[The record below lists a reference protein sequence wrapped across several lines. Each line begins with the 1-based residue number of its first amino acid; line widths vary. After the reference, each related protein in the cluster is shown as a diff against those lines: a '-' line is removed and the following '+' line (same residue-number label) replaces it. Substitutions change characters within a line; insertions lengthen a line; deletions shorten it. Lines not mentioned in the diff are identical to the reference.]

1 MRSILLLFVS
11 GCCFGC
17 SQSGEIAALKASLR
31 TSEETIVA
39 ASSATVTK
47 TDEAIVILKENTT
60 ALAAIQAKI
69 DALKVES
76 ETPKVE
82 EGIKSALESPP
93 AKNAKDSQ
101 HTSRIVAEPVGARL
115 TSDGTRLRW
124 NVEGNWNPTILET
137 SAHLAEHGID
147 TNGMTH
153 QQMADIHA
161 DIHEG
166 KTSGGAP
173 LTGSIFQN
181 NRAGAITS
189 QRTTFRSVPQRVSF
203 FGRTKYSNR
212 QSCPSG
218 RCPQR

>member
-1 MRSILLLFVS
+1 MRYAILLVALC
-11 GCCFGC
+11 GCG
-17 SQSGEIAALKASLR
+17 
-31 TSEETIVA
+31 T
-39 ASSATVTK
+39 
-47 TDEAIVILKENTT
+47 EAIQVDVEKPVPQFEVTIQNVAKTSDAILSAVKQNDTSIKAVWTKLE
-60 ALAAIQAKI
+60 AL
-69 DALKVES
+69 DLTLSTLKPQTGKDGDLQS
-76 ETPKVE
+76 SP
-82 EGIKSALESPP
+82 SPPESP
-93 AKNAKDSQ
+93 AKANTQQPPVQVATPG
-101 HTSRIVAEPVGARL
+101 TSSFRTA
-115 TSDGTRLRW
+115 SDGTVLRW
-124 NVEGNWNPTILET
+124 NINGDWNPTILET
-137 SAHLAEHGID
+137 SAHLAAEHGID